1 VIVVVGLPR
10 LNRAHAA
17 DAGAGAAGLA
27 VAIAR
32 TAAAGGGIVQLV
44 GKIGDDPEGDAIV
57 LDLARSAIGHP
68 AMLRDPARRTPIGGG
83 TNADR
88 APAPTLEPADLE
100 LALRYV
106 PDFGVLILA
115 APNLPRLIPVAV
127 DAAGFAGAQLI
138 VLTGTR
144 SGQVP
149 VPQSAT
155 LIAAPARG
163 GEGAFAALV
172 GAYAVALDAGVESAV
187 AWRAASDRL
196 GVDPR
201 A

>member
-10 LNRAHAA
+10 LRRAHPAGAKA
-17 DAGAGAAGLA
+17 DADGLA
-27 VAIAR
+27 VAITR
-32 TAAAGGGIVQLV
+32 AAAASGAVVQLV

-57 LDLARSAIGHP
+57 LDLARSGIGHP
-68 AMLRDPARRTPIGGG
+68 AMLRDPARRTPIGGW

-88 APAPTLEPADLE
+88 GPAPTLEPADLE

-106 PDFGVLILA
+106 PDFRVLVLA
-115 APNLPRLIPVAV
+115 APSQPKLIPAAV

-144 SGQVP
+144 SGQLP
-149 VPQSAT
+149 VPESAT
-155 LIAAPARG
+155 LLAAPVRG

-172 GAYAVALDAGVESAV
+172 GAYAVALDAGVESAA

-196 GVDPR
+196 GLDPR
-201 A
+201 G

>member
-1 VIVVVGLPR
+1 MIVVVGLPR
-10 LNRAHAA
+10 LRGARAAS
-17 DAGAGAAGLA
+17 AGADAAGLA

-32 TAAAGGGIVQLV
+32 AAAAGGGIVQLV

-68 AMLRDPARRTPIGGG
+68 AMLRDPARRTPIGGRTDAHRG
-83 TNADR
+83 
-88 APAPTLEPADLE
+88 PAPTLEPADLE
-100 LALRYV
+100 LALRYA
-106 PDFGVLILA
+106 PDFGVLVLA
-115 APNLPRLIPVAV
+115 APGLPKLVPVAV

-138 VLTGTR
+138 VLTGRR
-144 SGQVP
+144 SGQPP
-149 VPQSAT
+149 VPESAT
-155 LIAAPARG
+155 LLAAPARG

-172 GAYAVALDAGVESAV
+172 GAYAVALDAGVESAA

-196 GVDPR
+196 GLDPR

>member
-10 LNRAHAA
+10 LHRAHAA
-17 DAGAGAAGLA
+17 VAGADAAGLA

-32 TAAAGGGIVQLV
+32 AAVAGGAAVQLV
-44 GKIGDDPEGDAIV
+44 GKVGDDPEGDAIV

-68 AMLRDPARRTPIGGG
+68 AMLRDPARRTPIGGR
-83 TNADR
+83 TDADR
-88 APAPTLEPADLE
+88 GPAPTLEPADLE

-115 APNLPRLIPVAV
+115 APSLPKLTPVAI

-144 SGQVP
+144 SEQLP
-149 VPQSAT
+149 VPESAT
-155 LIAAPARG
+155 LVAAPVRG

-172 GAYAVALDAGVESAV
+172 GAYAVALDAGVESAA

-196 GVDPR
+196 GMDPR

>member
-1 VIVVVGLPR
+1 MIVVVGLPR

-17 DAGAGAAGLA
+17 VAGADAAGLA

-32 TAAAGGGIVQLV
+32 AAAAGGAVVQLV

-68 AMLRDPARRTPIGGG
+68 AMLRDPARRTPIGGR
-83 TNADR
+83 TEADR

-106 PDFGVLILA
+106 PDFSVLVLA
-115 APNLPRLIPVAV
+115 VPGLPKLIPAAV
-127 DAAGFAGAQLI
+127 EAAGFAGAQLI

-144 SGQVP
+144 SGQLP
-149 VPQSAT
+149 VPESAT

-172 GAYAVALDAGVESAV
+172 GAYAVALDAGVESVA
-187 AWRAASDRL
+187 AWRAASNRL
-196 GVDPR
+196 GLDPR